1 MKRIMFSLLFPL
13 ALAPI
18 ACDRDD
24 EAEPTDARAA
34 DSAQTHDGFKHNPID
49 KLCALVSCTDEQRE
63 DILALVPAPPK
74 RDKPDSAKRDAA
86 NLALATAFRSD
97 ALSSDAIVAWRT
109 AVHDG
114 DKRPRPGA
122 DMIVGVHDILTAAQR
137 DTLADVLEAR
147 GPGALLGKGGGHHD
161 KDKEKAGKG
170 KAGKKGDRAQRFAAD
185 LCERIDCHDD
195 QAAAITTALASAKPS
210 HERNADADAACA
222 EAFRGD
228 KLDAHT
234 VTTYLAGLA
243 ANHEKEAAQRD
254 AAIVQI
260 HRLLDA
266 EQRSVLADEIADHG
280 LRAIMPERGHHG
292 RGGKHDRDEAPGQAP
307 A

>member
-24 EAEPTDARAA
+24 EAEPSEARAA
-34 DSAQTHDGFKHNPID
+34 DPAQAHGGFKHNPVD
-49 KLCALVSCTDEQRE
+49 KLCDLVSCSDEQRE
-63 DILALVPAPPK
+63 DILALMPAPPK
-74 RDKPDSAKRDAA
+74 RERPDSAKRDAA

-97 ALSSDAIVAWRT
+97 AFSTDAVVAWRT
-109 AVHDG
+109 AKHDG
-114 DKRPRPGA
+114 DKRPRPTA
-122 DMIVGVHDILTAAQR
+122 EMIVGVHDILTATQR

-147 GPGALLGKGGGHHD
+147 GAGALFGKGHHGKD
-161 KDKEKAGKG
+161 KDGKG

-195 QAAAITTALASAKPS
+195 QATAIATALAAAKPS
-210 HERNADADAACA
+210 RERNADADAAFA

-228 KLDAHT
+228 TLDART
-234 VTTYLAGLA
+234 VTTYLAGLEA
-243 ANHEKEAAQRD
+243 SHEKEAAQKD
-254 AAIVQI
+254 AAIVAI
-260 HRLLDA
+260 HRVLDA

-292 RGGKHDRDEAPGQAP
+292 RGGKHHEDEAPAQAP